1 MTFLQRA
8 EQGSALLEWT
18 VAVWLTA
25 MASAIAALVTGP
37 WLARQQLMHTAL
49 SFVWDCRLAQ
59 AEAERTAGTA
69 EVDLAPYSPRYS
81 VYHSA
86 LWIKTVAFD
95 DGVQYHDGYLQM
107 GTGRVPFNA
116 QGDSTTGGVV
126 RWVDQGQELDVTLY
140 LGAGWQE
147 VGSQG

>member
-1 MTFLQRA
+1 MHSSET
-8 EQGSALLEWT
+8 GSALLEWT

-25 MASAIAALVTGP
+25 VAAATAMLMSSP
-37 WLARQQLMHTAL
+37 WLAHQHLLHTAEA
-49 SFVWDCRLAQ
+49 FVWDCRWAQ
-59 AEAERTAGTA
+59 AEAERTASTA

-86 LWIKTVAFD
+86 QWVKTVAFD
-95 DGVQYHDGYLQM
+95 AGVQYHDGYLQM

-126 RWVDQGQELDVTLY
+126 RWVCQGQELDVTLY

-147 VGSQG
+147 MSHPG